1 MTTKFNQGMYAKMR
15 GKKNEPLSSIRKR
28 MVRVVEKGIF
38 VTPPALFTEPSRT
51 ASPASS
57 VEEITPFQ
65 KRPWVDDKRKD
76 KVDYHLSTIFDDA
89 GLALARPQESFS
101 VEELK
106 VFSGMPSHEIMGRHI
121 HKLVQVLYLY
131 NFTIFFF
138 FLLLHCPEC

>member
-15 GKKNEPLSSIRKR
+15 GKKNEPFSSIRKR
-28 MVRVVEKGIF
+28 MVRVVEKGVF

-51 ASPASS
+51 ASPANS

-89 GLALARPQESFS
+89 GLALARA
-101 VEELK
+101 
-106 VFSGMPSHEIMGRHI
+106 
-121 HKLVQVLYLY
+121 
-131 NFTIFFF
+131 
-138 FLLLHCPEC
+138 

>member
-1 MTTKFNQGMYAKMR
+1 M
-15 GKKNEPLSSIRKR
+15 
-28 MVRVVEKGIF
+28 
-38 VTPPALFTEPSRT
+38 
-51 ASPASS
+51 
-57 VEEITPFQ
+57 
-65 KRPWVDDKRKD
+65 DDKRKD

-89 GLALARPQESFS
+89 GLALARAQESFS